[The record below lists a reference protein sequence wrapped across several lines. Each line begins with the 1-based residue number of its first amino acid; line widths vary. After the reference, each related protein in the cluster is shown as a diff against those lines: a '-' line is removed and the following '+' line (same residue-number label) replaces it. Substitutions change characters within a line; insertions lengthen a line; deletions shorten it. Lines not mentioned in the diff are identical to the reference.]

1 MKNVLITGAST
12 GIGLELAKVFAKNG
26 YNLILVARNEEKLK
40 EISSDLSSS
49 FKINVE
55 FVAKDLS
62 KIEAAEELFEN
73 INSRNLEIGILVN
86 NAGFGLF
93 GEFKDTDL
101 NREVEMI
108 NLNITSL
115 VKLTKLF
122 LPSMIQRKSGRI
134 LNVASVAS
142 FQPGP
147 LMSIYYATKS
157 FVLHFS
163 EAIAYE
169 LKESGVTVST
179 LCPGPTLTEFQSTA
193 KLDRSKLFSLL
204 KPMSAAE
211 VAVIGF
217 DEMMRGKTII
227 LPGILNKLSANS
239 HRFFPRKLVNA
250 VTYFIQSEK

>member
-12 GIGLELAKVFAKNG
+12 GIGFELAKVFAKNG
-26 YNLILVARNEEKLK
+26 FNLILVARNEEKLK
-40 EISSDLSSS
+40 EISSNLASA
-49 FKINVE
+49 FKITTE
-55 FVAKDLS
+55 FIVKDLS
-62 KIEAAEELFEN
+62 RIEAADELFEN
-73 INSRNLEIGILVN
+73 ISSRNIEVDVLVN

-122 LPSMIQRKSGRI
+122 LPSMIKRKSGRI
-134 LNVASVAS
+134 MNVASVAS

-163 EAIAYE
+163 EAVSFE
-169 LKESGVTVST
+169 LKNSGVTVST

-204 KPMSAAE
+204 KPMSAEE
-211 VAVIGF
+211 VALIGYN
-217 DEMMRGKTII
+217 EMMNGKTII
-227 LPGILNKLSANS
+227 LPGLLNKLSANS
-239 HRFFPRKLVNA
+239 HRFFPRRLVNA
-250 VTYFIQSEK
+250 VTYYIQSEK

>member
-26 YNLILVARNEEKLK
+26 YNLFLVARNEEKLK
-40 EISSDLSSS
+40 EIASNLSSS

-62 KIEAAEELFEN
+62 KIEAADELFEN
-73 INSRNLEIGILVN
+73 IKSRNLQIDILVN

-93 GEFKDTDL
+93 GEFKATDM
-101 NREVEMI
+101 NREIEMI

-122 LPSMIQRKSGRI
+122 LPSMIHRRSGRI

-169 LKESGVTVST
+169 LKESGVTVSS

-204 KPMSAAE
+204 KPMSAEE
-211 VAVIGF
+211 VAIVGYN
-217 DEMMRGKTII
+217 EMMRGKTII
-227 LPGILNKLSANS
+227 LPGLLNKLSANS